1 MSPFLKSLVHKKEHY
16 SNFCAFEIASL
27 LNVPG
32 HYLRKYG
39 ILNLKLF
46 CHFPGILLPY
56 LWIQISPEM
65 CRWSAQVMPAGQD
78 PKSSCT
84 GVSLFFDFLICVNCV
99 SFCYFFLKGWS
110 SAMKH
115 RDSHDPS
122 YFTLMSLYERFT
134 KERYLK
140 FILG

>member
-1 MSPFLKSLVHKKEHY
+1 MCIYQLSKLKLGNYLPTYFSKMSQFGWKKGRMVSLI
-16 SNFCAFEIASL
+16 SEID
-27 LNVPG
+27 
-32 HYLRKYG
+32 
-39 ILNLKLF
+39 IILKLF

-78 PKSSCT
+78 PKSSCS

-134 KERYLK
+134 KERYL
-140 FILG
+140 

>member
-1 MSPFLKSLVHKKEHY
+1 
-16 SNFCAFEIASL
+16 
-27 LNVPG
+27 
-32 HYLRKYG
+32 
-39 ILNLKLF
+39 
-46 CHFPGILLPY
+46 
-56 LWIQISPEM
+56 
-65 CRWSAQVMPAGQD
+65 MPAGQD
-78 PKSSCT
+78 PKSSCS

>member
-1 MSPFLKSLVHKKEHY
+1 MS
-16 SNFCAFEIASL
+16 
-27 LNVPG
+27 
-32 HYLRKYG
+32 
-39 ILNLKLF
+39 
-46 CHFPGILLPY
+46 
-56 LWIQISPEM
+56 
-65 CRWSAQVMPAGQD
+65 AGQD

-134 KERYLK
+134 KERGTPKESMLAREDLSRWGGKEQNHVIQKYDLSGK
-140 FILG
+140 LLNF